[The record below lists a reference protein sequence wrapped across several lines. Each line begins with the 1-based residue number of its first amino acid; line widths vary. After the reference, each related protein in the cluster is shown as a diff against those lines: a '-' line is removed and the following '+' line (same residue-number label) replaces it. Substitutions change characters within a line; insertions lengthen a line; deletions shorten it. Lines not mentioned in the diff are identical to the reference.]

1 MWATATMAH
10 SPVASDNAY
19 PTVSGLDLKY
29 LSISALIVSGA
40 VIGAEDHWL
49 FDLVTS
55 KTSVTLASVRPFAHR
70 VSRAMV
76 DAEYMVIEKMQIGLG
91 FRKWSYECESDG
103 VESLVIATGQA
114 SHLSLYPQS
123 VLANDGSLLLQKAHC
138 AMRN

>member
-49 FDLVTS
+49 FDLVNFEDFRHFS
-55 KTSVTLASVRPFAHR
+55 IGQAVRPQGISSHGGR
-70 VSRAMV
+70 GVHGDRE
-76 DAEYMVIEKMQIGLG
+76 DADWAWV
-91 FRKWSYECESDG
+91 
-103 VESLVIATGQA
+103 
-114 SHLSLYPQS
+114 PQME
-123 VLANDGSLLLQKAHC
+123 L
-138 AMRN
+138 